1 MKRIKKKHSLAI
13 RWFHWINFP
22 ILIIMIWS
30 GLMIYWANAVYQIS
44 VGNTTLIYFFPDWF
58 NNALNIPSHLAKGMA
73 LHFLFMW
80 FFAVNGILYVIY
92 TIISGEWR
100 LLVPTRESF
109 KEAWQVLLHD
119 LRLSKYHP
127 PEKKFN
133 GAQQITYTSIILM
146 GFGSLLT
153 GLAIYKP
160 VQYSTLCFLMG
171 GYEFARI
178 LHFALTIGYI
188 LFIVIHILQVIRA
201 GWNNFRAMITGFE
214 VVNDQKQSTK

>member
-1 MKRIKKKHSLAI
+1 
-13 RWFHWINFP
+13 
-22 ILIIMIWS
+22 
-30 GLMIYWANAVYQIS
+30 MIYWANAVYQIS

-58 NNALNIPSHLAKGMA
+58 NNALNIPFHLAKGMA

-80 FFAVNGILYVIY
+80 FFAVNGVLYVIY

-119 LRLSKYHP
+119 LHLSKYHP

-133 GAQQITYTSIILM
+133 GAQQIAYTSIILM
-146 GFGSLLT
+146 GFGSLLS

-160 VQYSTLCFLMG
+160 VQYSTLCYLMG

-178 LHFALTIGYI
+178 LHFALTMGYI